1 MLKHPELLDTL
12 KKCQTLQRL
21 SIQFTSKCL
30 DWDDE
35 SEDEEEHGA
44 FVSLKGFSNL
54 TSLELYEFYGD
65 PTDLGKELASVLKDL
80 PMLKTLGLGMQYPC
94 DASGASEVLVISDE
108 VLFLEGLC
116 LEYHLLKGSTPLAL
130 ETLRLGRGMFSPKSD
145 PTSLDNPL
153 AKLVIVEGLK
163 TFHVWNGWFRFF
175 DDDPKGATQWKID
188 FTLLRGCESLRQLSV
203 TRLSSNIRT
212 WLDGPGQSV
221 EELKVTDH
229 YNMYDPTLKNFNRLK
244 LPNLSMLFTRETTV
258 KLREDWENEFTDV
271 DSSATEIEDSDLD
284 SETPR
289 ARPCKSTITVLDR
302 LRDGGSKLTRLG
314 ICIDF
319 ESHWVSQQ
327 PHPFAESDADYN
339 CILGKFFT
347 PPSISNEPHSIELTW
362 QKPKPWTISD

>member
-12 KKCQTLQRL
+12 KKYQTLQKL

-94 DASGASEVLVISDE
+94 DASCVSEVLVISDE
-108 VLFLEGLC
+108 TFFLEGLC
-116 LEYHLLKGSTPLAL
+116 LEYHSLKGSTPLAL
-130 ETLRLGRGMFSPKSD
+130 ETLRLGRGMFFYKSD
-145 PTSLDNPL
+145 PTSMDNYL
-153 AKLVIVEGLK
+153 AKLVRVEGLK
-163 TFHVWNGWFRFF
+163 TFHVWNGWVRFS
-175 DDDPKGATQWKID
+175 DDPKDSTQWRID
-188 FTLLRGCESLRQLSV
+188 FTLLKGCESLRQLSV
-203 TRLSSNIRT
+203 TRLSSNIRR

-229 YNMYDPTLKNFNRLK
+229 YNMYDPTLNNFNRLK

-258 KLREDWENEFTDV
+258 ELRGEI
-271 DSSATEIEDSDLD
+271 DSANVELSASESEDSDLG

-289 ARPCKSTITVLDR
+289 AHPGKITITVLDR
-302 LRDGGSKLTRLG
+302 LCDGGSKLNRPG
-314 ICIDF
+314 ICFDF
-319 ESHWVSQQ
+319 EAHWVS
-327 PHPFAESDADYN
+327 
-339 CILGKFFT
+339 
-347 PPSISNEPHSIELTW
+347 
-362 QKPKPWTISD
+362 